1 MDRRRK
7 LLIAIAALV
16 VVLGWFL
23 WWRSPGVQVPR
34 AFAALE
40 SAIEGG
46 DAAGTLAVLH
56 PDYHLSAQ
64 FPNLVGES
72 PDPRRAVLGL
82 LFAVY
87 QMQRDDPFNFD
98 CTLGPVESLAD
109 GAAVVHATIHL
120 SCRSGQLPFAID
132 PTIRRRFV
140 LRRSGWLGRYRLADH
155 DRIAIER
162 P

>member
-1 MDRRRK
+1 MDLRRK
-7 LLIAIAALV
+7 LIISIGALV
-16 VVLGWFL
+16 VALGGFL

-40 SAIEGG
+40 AAIEGG
-46 DAAGTLAVLH
+46 DAGGTLAALH
-56 PDYHLSAQ
+56 PDYALGAQ

-72 PDPRRAVLGL
+72 ADPRRAVLGL

-87 QMQRDDPFNFD
+87 QMQRDDPFIFD
-98 CTLGPVESLAD
+98 CTLGPVETRAD
-109 GAAVVHATIHL
+109 GAAVVHATMHL

-132 PTIRRRFV
+132 PTLRRRFV
-140 LRRSGWLGRYRLADH
+140 LQRSGWLGRYRFADH